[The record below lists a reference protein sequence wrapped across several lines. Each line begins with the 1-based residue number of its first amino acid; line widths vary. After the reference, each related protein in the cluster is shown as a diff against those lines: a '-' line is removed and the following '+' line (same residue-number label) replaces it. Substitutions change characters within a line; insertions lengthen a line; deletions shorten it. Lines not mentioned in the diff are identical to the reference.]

1 MKFRLNLLSAV
12 ITAAGMGLVTSA
24 SAAPFFFTTGNADGK
39 LGALSRS
46 DSIETE
52 TADDFILDQTT
63 VISGATITGLVL
75 RADVAGI
82 ASVEVEVYHRFPED
96 PLDTFPP
103 SGNVPS
109 RTNSPSDNEIDTA
122 TRDANDGT
130 LTFSYSSLTADFS
143 VSNTVING
151 INPFNVNG
159 KTDANRTGGE
169 GSAKGEEVQITI
181 TFNKPIVLP
190 AGHYFFRPEVL
201 VNGGDFLF
209 LSAPKPL
216 VSPTPLAQDLQ
227 AWIRSSRLAPD
238 WLRIGTD
245 IIDAAGATGPTFN
258 MTFSLGGNTIPEAG
272 ISGEPDCHGQTVAA
286 LATQFGGIKY
296 AASTLGFASVAA
308 LQDSFQQFCNP

>member
-1 MKFRLNLLSAV
+1 MKFRVNLLSAM
-12 ITAAGMGLVTSA
+12 IIAAGMGLATSA

-63 VISGATITGLVL
+63 VIGGATITGLVL
-75 RADVAGI
+75 RTDVADI
-82 ASVEVEVYHRFPED
+82 ANVEVEVYHRFHED

-122 TRDANDGT
+122 TRDASDGT
-130 LTFSYSSLTADFS
+130 LSFSYSSLNANFS

-169 GSAKGEEVQITI
+169 GPASGEEVQITV
-181 TFNKPIVLP
+181 TFDKPIVLP
-190 AGHYFFRPEVL
+190 PGHYFFRPEVL

-245 IIDAAGATGPTFN
+245 IIDAAGAPGPQFN

-272 ISGEPDCHGQTVAA
+272 TPGEPDCHEQTVAG
-286 LATQFGGIKY
+286 LAAQFGGINH
-296 AASTLGFASVAA
+296 AASTLGFSSVAA
-308 LQDSFQQFCNP
+308 LQDSFREFCKP